1 MEERERAKRTQKF
14 CEAKAFGKNL
24 CEAKSRTKRVP
35 RLAPLCERV
44 QHKSCL
50 FYNCVVC
57 VVGLTWLKFM
67 ENLLAIINTILEN
80 RGRAQI
86 DCISADTDLRR
97 DLGFDSFDLAEFTVR
112 IEAEYDVD
120 VFEDG
125 IVYTIGDI
133 LEKID

>member
-1 MEERERAKRTQKF
+1 M
-14 CEAKAFGKNL
+14 
-24 CEAKSRTKRVP
+24 
-35 RLAPLCERV
+35 
-44 QHKSCL
+44 
-50 FYNCVVC
+50 
-57 VVGLTWLKFM
+57 VGLTWLKFM

-86 DCISADTDLRR
+86 ESISADTDLRR

>member
-1 MEERERAKRTQKF
+1 
-14 CEAKAFGKNL
+14 
-24 CEAKSRTKRVP
+24 
-35 RLAPLCERV
+35 
-44 QHKSCL
+44 
-50 FYNCVVC
+50 
-57 VVGLTWLKFM
+57 M